1 LSDYSLPSAE
11 QDMSSILPTDSTVD
25 FYVHVTL
32 GPIGV
37 LYVLG
42 TLAFF
47 IRRYIKKTPRQR
59 MEK

>member
-1 LSDYSLPSAE
+1 
-11 QDMSSILPTDSTVD
+11 MSSILPTDSTVD